1 MTWRLTDKELAMA
14 LRGETIEHTPYQM
27 LDPRGVAQA
36 QARKLIQWLN
46 DRAETLRY
54 DRIAVFAVL
63 FDRSLW
69 DALLEEV
76 RRDE

>member
-1 MTWRLTDKELAMA
+1 
-14 LRGETIEHTPYQM
+14 M

-36 QARKLIQWLN
+36 QARKLIQWL
-46 DRAETLRY
+46 DQQAVVPIYPAETLRY
-54 DRIAVFAVL
+54 DHEAVL

>member
-54 DRIAVFAVL
+54 DHEAVL

>member
-1 MTWRLTDKELAMA
+1 
-14 LRGETIEHTPYQM
+14 M

-54 DRIAVFAVL
+54 DHEAVL

>member
-1 MTWRLTDKELAMA
+1 MTWRLTDKELLMA

-36 QARKLIQWLN
+36 QARKLVEWL
-46 DRAETLRY
+46 DQQAETLRY
-54 DRIAVFAVL
+54 ETGVYLDR
-63 FDRSLW
+63 DLW

-76 RRDE
+76 RRDG